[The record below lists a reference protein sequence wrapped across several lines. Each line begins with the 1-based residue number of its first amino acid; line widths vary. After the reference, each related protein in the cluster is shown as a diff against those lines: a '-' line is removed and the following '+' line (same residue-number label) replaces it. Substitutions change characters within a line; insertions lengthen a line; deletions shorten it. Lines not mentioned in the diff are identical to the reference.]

1 MSVTSGTDAAAG
13 AREANKDLIAR
24 YFETIWNRGEFDREP
39 EFVALDCIVHQPPI
53 PGIPDGIA
61 GPLAI
66 VGTFRGALPDL
77 KLTNVVVIAEGDR
90 VIQRWILKGTHTGA
104 DLFGMPAAGVA
115 LTLSGINEFRV
126 ANGVIAE
133 RWGAMDV
140 LGMLQQMG
148 VAPNPMQSPPPDD
161 ADFAPRAVTGDPLT
175 ETEQHYGLRSH
186 KEFMEQGR
194 MEVCDEIYNE
204 KATVYFRHSPP
215 SWRVGR
221 DGIKS
226 YVDMLRA
233 AFPDMTITH
242 ESQVTE
248 AEYMAIRWSFQGT
261 HNGPMFGAPPT
272 GNKVAIEGL
281 DIFHV
286 EDGRITELLARA
298 GHDRAP
304 GADRPRAGAPAES
317 VAPTPQFDTNRG
329 REWRT
334 WSRTRTSCA

>member
-1 MSVTSGTDAAAG
+1 MTVTSGTDAVG
-13 AREANKDLIAR
+13 TPEANKDLIAR
-24 YFETIWNRGEFDREP
+24 YFDTIWNRGEFDREP

-53 PGIPDGIA
+53 PGLPDGIA

-90 VIQRWILKGTHTGA
+90 VVQRWILKGTHTGA

-115 LTLSGINEFRV
+115 LTLSGINEFRI

-133 RWGAMDV
+133 RWGALDV

-148 VAPNPMQSPPPDD
+148 VVPDPMQSPPPDD
-161 ADFAPRAVTGDPLT
+161 ADFAPRAVTGGPLT
-175 ETEQHYGLRSH
+175 ETEQKYGLRSH
-186 KEFMEQGR
+186 KEFMEQGL
-194 MEVCDEIYNE
+194 MEVCDEIYSD

-233 AFPDMTITH
+233 ALPDMTITH

-248 AEYMAIRWSFQGT
+248 GEYMAIRWSFQGT
-261 HNGPMFGAPPT
+261 HNGPMFGAQPT

-286 EDGRITELLARA
+286 EEARITELWLEQDMIGLMAQIGLA
-298 GHDRAP
+298 P
-304 GADRPRAGAPAES
+304 PP
-317 VAPTPQFDTNRG
+317 PQ
-329 REWRT
+329 
-334 WSRTRTSCA
+334 